1 MKRIKTFKLFEAYLE
16 SPQFY
21 RFSHQDIIGDNTEIE
36 WSRSKDRV
44 LTGQNIWNDSLIS
57 AGFPDRLRCVHFMD
71 ERAFSPD
78 LKSVYGKNVY
88 VVKVDENSI
97 IGWTFFVTI
106 NEWYY
111 NYGYTLTGTIRKNP
125 IISQELNRID
135 PNFLEESDLGKDK
148 SELTELCQ
156 NKIDTLLEAEFIGFG
171 TVTQLMN
178 SPYWGKYP
186 LFAWTTDPVN
196 ITRKPEEVKVAKSYK
211 KERLLTPDDFT
222 DLGLSGADIP
232 NFYKSEFGKIVISV
246 STREEAL
253 ELLNQWYSTYKK

>member
-21 RFSHQDIIGDNTEIE
+21 RFSRQDILGDKSQIDYTKKG
-36 WSRSKDRV
+36 RK
-44 LTGQNIWNDSLIS
+44 LTGQNIWNDVLVSN
-57 AGFPDRLRCVHFMD
+57 GFPDRLECVHFMD
-71 ERAFSPD
+71 EKAFSPD
-78 LKSVYGKNVY
+78 MKGTYGENVY

-111 NYGYTLTGTIRKNP
+111 NQGYTLSKAKQKHP
-125 IISQELNRID
+125 IITQKLNSIN
-135 PNFLEESDLGKDK
+135 PNFLTDSDFDK
-148 SELTELCQ
+148 HENEMVDWCQ

-171 TVTQLMN
+171 TVTELMN
-178 SPYWGKYP
+178 SPYWGKAA

-196 ITRKPEEVKVAKSYK
+196 ITRKPEEIKAAKSYK
-211 KERLLTPDDFT
+211 KERLLTPDDFS
-222 DLGLSGADIP
+222 DLADMP
-232 NFYKSEFGKIVISV
+232 NFYKSEFGKNVNSV
-246 STREEAL
+246 SKREEAL